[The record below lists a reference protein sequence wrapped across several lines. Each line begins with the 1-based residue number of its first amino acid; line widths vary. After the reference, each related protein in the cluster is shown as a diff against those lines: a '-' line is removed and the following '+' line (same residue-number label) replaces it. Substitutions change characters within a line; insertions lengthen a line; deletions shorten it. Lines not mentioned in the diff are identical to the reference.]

1 MTLAE
6 IQTLLQCEILSGSD
20 NLALDL
26 TQVVASDG
34 MSEILAFA
42 RSRELMITGLTNIQ
56 SIRTADI
63 AGVSAVIYCRG
74 KLPDKKVIEFA
85 RQKHIPVLVTK
96 MGMFDIC
103 GVLYN
108 RGLKGVS

>member
-1 MTLAE
+1 MTLLV
-6 IQTLLQCEILSGSD
+6 IKDLLQCEVLTQGD
-20 NLALDL
+20 DLQLDV

-42 RSRELMITGLTNIQ
+42 KSRELMVTGLTNIQ

-74 KLPDKKVIEFA
+74 KLPEKRVIEFA
-85 RQKHIPVLVTK
+85 TQKHIPVLMTK

-103 GVLYN
+103 GVLYDK
-108 RGLKGVS
+108 GLKGVS

>member
-1 MTLAE
+1 MILSE
-6 IQTLLQCEILSGSD
+6 IRDILQCEVLTGEEDLSVD
-20 NLALDL
+20 IQ
-26 TQVVASDG
+26 QVVASDG

-42 RSRELMITGLTNIQ
+42 KSRELMITGLTNIQ

-74 KLPDKKVIEFA
+74 KCPDKRVVDFA
-85 RQKHIPVLVTK
+85 RQKKIPVMVTR

-103 GVLYN
+103 GILYG

>member
-1 MTLAE
+1 MKLYE
-6 IQTLLQCEILSGSD
+6 IRDVLQCEV
-20 NLALDL
+20 LAGEDDL
-26 TQVVASDG
+26 LGDIYQVVASDG

-42 RSRELMITGLTNIQ
+42 KSKELMITGLTNIQ

-74 KLPDKKVIEFA
+74 KRPDKKVIDFA
-85 RQKHIPVLVTK
+85 KQKRIPVLVTK
-96 MGMFDIC
+96 MVMFDIC
-103 GVLYN
+103 GILYN

>member
-1 MTLAE
+1 MKLSE
-6 IQTLLQCEILSGSD
+6 IKTLLGCEVLAGEEDLSEDIL
-20 NLALDL
+20 
-26 TQVVASDG
+26 QVVASDG

-74 KLPDKKVIEFA
+74 KRPDKKVVDFA
-85 RQKHIPVLVTK
+85 RLKKIPVLVTP
-96 MGMFDIC
+96 MVMFDIC
-103 GVLYN
+103 GILYA

>member
-6 IQTLLQCEILSGSD
+6 IRDILECEILTDGD
-20 NLALDL
+20 DL
-26 TQVVASDG
+26 SIEVHQVVASDG

-42 RSRELMITGLTNIQ
+42 KSSELMITGLTNIQ

-74 KLPDKKVIEFA
+74 KRPDRKVIEFA
-85 RQKHIPVLVTK
+85 KLKRIPVMVTK
-96 MGMFDIC
+96 MVMFDIC
-103 GVLYN
+103 GILYN
-108 RGLKGVS
+108 KGLKGVS

>member
-1 MTLAE
+1 MKLHE
-6 IQTLLQCEILSGSD
+6 IRDLLQCEVLAGED
-20 NLALDL
+20 NLSVDIY
-26 TQVVASDG
+26 QVVASDG

-42 RSRELMITGLTNIQ
+42 KSKELMITGLTNIQ

-63 AGVSAVIYCRG
+63 AGVSAVLYCRG
-74 KLPDKKVIEFA
+74 KRPEKKVIDFA
-85 RQKHIPVLVTK
+85 KEKRIPVLVTK
-96 MGMFDIC
+96 MVMFDIC

>member
-1 MTLAE
+1 MKLHE
-6 IQTLLQCEILSGSD
+6 IRDLLQCEVLAGEDSLSVD
-20 NLALDL
+20 IY
-26 TQVVASDG
+26 QVVASDG

-42 RSRELMITGLTNIQ
+42 KSKELMITGLTNIQ

-63 AGVSAVIYCRG
+63 AGVSAVLYCRG
-74 KLPDKKVIEFA
+74 KRPEKKVIDFA
-85 RQKHIPVLVTK
+85 KEKRIPVLVTK
-96 MGMFDIC
+96 MVMFDIC

>member
-1 MTLAE
+1 MKLSEIKDLLRCEVLVGEENLAME
-6 IQTLLQCEILSGSD
+6 IQ
-20 NLALDL
+20 
-26 TQVVASDG
+26 QVVASDG

-42 RSRELMITGLTNIQ
+42 RSKELMITGLINIQ

-74 KLPDKKVIEFA
+74 KRPDKRVIEFA
-85 RQKHIPVLVTK
+85 REKRIPVFITP

-103 GVLYN
+103 GLLYA

>member
-1 MTLAE
+1 MKLHE
-6 IQTLLQCEILSGSD
+6 IRDLLQCEVLAGED
-20 NLALDL
+20 NLSIDIY
-26 TQVVASDG
+26 QVVASDG

-42 RSRELMITGLTNIQ
+42 KSRELMITGLTNIQ

-63 AGVSAVIYCRG
+63 AGVSAVLYCRG
-74 KLPDKKVIEFA
+74 KRPENKVIDFA
-85 RQKHIPVLVTK
+85 KEKRIPVLVTK
-96 MGMFDIC
+96 MVMFDIC